1 MNHEF
6 FIPKRPARRRA
17 AWIGLA
23 LAIASIATA
32 TAVAI
37 TEPAQQN
44 QPRAA
49 SPLDRLRDDAALGN
63 TEASRFLLRQ
73 LLDNYDRGRD
83 EAVLYEAAM
92 WFDRDWSTPEYLSS
106 GLSARLIARQCN
118 HPVLRWHWLCAL
130 GE

>member
-6 FIPKRPARRRA
+6 FIPKRLARRRA
-17 AWIGLA
+17 AWVGLA
-23 LAIASIATA
+23 LVIASFAAAT
-32 TAVAI
+32 TVAI
-37 TEPAQQN
+37 TEPMQQK

-49 SPLDRLRDDAALGN
+49 SLLDRLRDDAALGN

-106 GLSARLIARQCN
+106 GLSARLIERQCN